1 MTKRSQTT
9 GLPKESAKKI
19 AAEPASG
26 DKGAKSQP
34 LQREYESR
42 HEREERIQRW
52 VIRATIVAVIAIV
65 VLLVAAVVL
74 DQVIVPNQ
82 VVASVEGRNITV
94 GDFQRRVRI
103 ERYLRNQGL
112 RNAIFQLQS
121 FGITDSQQIMQ
132 QLQSTEP
139 YSSWMSEL
147 QVPDQM
153 GISVINQLV
162 DEQVVR
168 NYAAQNNITVS
179 DADIDKQINQY
190 FGFDPEALITEVE
203 ATAEATATVE
213 PSSTPTPYV
222 SPTPSPTPTI
232 TPTPELTPTSTYTPQ
247 PTLPPAVTLSVTE
260 QTEQFQTNRDTYF
273 RDLRGQAGVSDTD
286 IRAYFE
292 IQALR
297 EKVRD
302 DVAKDITEKGVF
314 VNARHILVATEED
327 AQDILAALNAG
338 ESFAELAKANST
350 DTGSGARGGELD
362 WAPVTQY
369 VKEFADAAREAE
381 IGAFV
386 GPVKTEFGYHI
397 IQIRA
402 REERDLDE
410 TQLDNAKAS
419 AFDAWLTSYKET
431 QKDQIQ
437 TFSTWAN
444 HIPRTPLSIFETGL

>member
-9 GLPKESAKKI
+9 GLPKESSKKV
-19 AAEPASG
+19 AAETAVSEA
-26 DKGAKSQP
+26 GAKQKS

-52 VIRATIVAVIAIV
+52 VIRVAIVAVVAIV
-65 VLLVAAVVL
+65 ALLAIAVIL
-74 DQVIVPNQ
+74 DQIVVPNQ
-82 VVASVEGRNITV
+82 AVASVEGRTISV

-112 RNAIFQLQS
+112 RNAILQLQN

-139 YSSWMSEL
+139 YSSWVGEL

-153 GISVINQLV
+153 GISVVNQLV

-168 NYAAQNNITVS
+168 NYAARNNITVS
-179 DADIDKQINQY
+179 EADVDKQINQY
-190 FGFDPEALITEVE
+190 FGFDPEALIATAE

-213 PSSTPTPYV
+213 PSPTPTPYV
-222 SPTPSPTPTI
+222 SPTPSPTPTV
-232 TPTPELTPTSTYTPQ
+232 TPTPELTPTATYTPL
-247 PTLPPAVTLSVTE
+247 PTLPPAPTLSVTE
-260 QTEQFQTNRDTYF
+260 QTEQFQTNRDSYF
-273 RDLRGQAGVSDTD
+273 RDLRSKAGVSDAD

-302 DVAKDITEKGVF
+302 DVAKDITEKGLF

-338 ESFAELAKANST
+338 ESFSELAKANST

-369 VKEFADAAREAE
+369 VKEFADAVKDAE
-381 IGAFV
+381 IGAFI
-386 GPVKTEFGYHI
+386 GPVKTQFGYHI
-397 IQIRA
+397 IQVRA
-402 REERDLDE
+402 REERELDK

-419 AFDAWLTSYKET
+419 AFDTWLTDYKET
-431 QKDQIQ
+431 NKEQIQ

-444 HIPRTPLSIFETGL
+444 YIPQTPPSIFETGL

>member
-9 GLPKESAKKI
+9 GLPKQSPKQD
-19 AAEPASG
+19 AAEVASG
-26 DKGAKSQP
+26 ETGAKQKS
-34 LQREYESR
+34 LQHEFESR

-52 VIRATIVAVIAIV
+52 VIRVAIVAVVAIIALLVIA
-65 VLLVAAVVL
+65 VLL
-74 DQVIVPNQ
+74 DQIVIPNQ
-82 VVASVEGRNITV
+82 AVASIEGQNISV

-112 RNAIFQLQS
+112 RNAILQLQS
-121 FGITDSQQIMQ
+121 FGITDGQQIMQ

-139 YSSWMSEL
+139 YASWVSEL

-153 GISVINQLV
+153 GISILNQLV

-168 NYAAQNNITVS
+168 NYAARNNITVS
-179 DADIDKQINQY
+179 EAEIDEQISQY
-190 FGFDPEALITEVE
+190 FGFDPAALTAEVE

-213 PSSTPTPYV
+213 PSPTPTPYV
-222 SPTPSPTPTI
+222 SPTPSPTPTV
-232 TPTPELTPTSTYTPQ
+232 TPTPELTPTTTFTPQ
-247 PTLPPAVTLSVTE
+247 PTLPPAPTLSVTE
-260 QTEQFQTNRDTYF
+260 QTEQFQTNRDNYF
-273 RDLRGQAGVSDTD
+273 RELRRQAGVSDAD

-302 DVAKDITEKGVF
+302 DVAKDITEKGIF

-327 AQDILAALNAG
+327 AQDILAALNAS

-362 WAPVTQY
+362 WSPVTQY
-369 VKEFADAAREAE
+369 VKEFAAAAKEAE

-397 IQIRA
+397 IQVRA

-410 TQLDNAKAS
+410 TQLNNAKAS
-419 AFDAWLTSYKET
+419 AFDTWLTDYKET
-431 QKDQIQ
+431 NKEQIQ

-444 HIPRTPLSIFETGL
+444 YIPQTPPSIFETGL